1 MLSAAPATIFTLTG
15 DPPPDEPLPDEPLA
29 ELRPGALLSGSVREV
44 CFLRKFSG
52 GGAVLHVDSERA
64 VGDRLELELMS
75 GQHLCGTVTW
85 RRGSDVGLAFDAP
98 VDVFGIIVSDL
109 VSQPGERRRMPR
121 VELRCAA
128 LVESAQGSDIV
139 TVRDVSQGGVKIEC
153 DREFAPEE
161 SVTVTLDGFRPL
173 DGRVRWRGQGL
184 AGIAFDE
191 ELGWQELMPWLR
203 ERRDASLKRAAGAA
217 PQPLRPGAALPEGSV
232 QLNLP
237 ARIRE
242 GTRRWNI
249 EVAAITTRHVEFES
263 FATTRIGTLL
273 WLMLPGLEGWPARIT
288 DIDGY
293 LFTCE
298 FTQPLHPAVLERV
311 LAAAGKTPSGR

>member
-1 MLSAAPATIFTLTG
+1 MLSEAPATIFTLTG
-15 DPPPDEPLPDEPLA
+15 DPPPDEPVANEPLV
-29 ELRPGALLSGSVREV
+29 ELRPGALITGSVREV

-52 GGAVLHVDSERA
+52 GGAVLHVDSERV

-75 GQHLCGTVTW
+75 GQRLSGTVTW

-98 VDVFGIIVSDL
+98 VDVFGVIVSDL

-121 VELRCAA
+121 VELSCAA
-128 LVESAQGSDIV
+128 VVETAHGSDIV
-139 TVRDVSQGGVKIEC
+139 TTLDVSQGGVKIKC

-161 SVTVTLDGFRPL
+161 KVTVALDGFRPVS
-173 DGRVRWRGQGL
+173 GRVRWRGQGL
-184 AGIAFDE
+184 AGIAFDD
-191 ELGWQELMPWLR
+191 ELGWQELVPWLR
-203 ERRDASLKRAAGAA
+203 ERRDAALKRAGGTT
-217 PQPLRPGAALPEGSV
+217 PKPLRPGAPLSEATV

-249 EVAAITTRHVEFES
+249 EVSSISTRHVEFES

-273 WLMLPGLEGWPARIT
+273 WLILPGLEGWPARIT
-288 DIDGY
+288 EIDGY

-311 LAAAGKTPSGR
+311 MAAAGKLPSDR